1 MKTITITVD
10 DHDYDAI
17 QEAIARR
24 QAFRPLLDAGDGFLI
39 GRVLAEICRD
49 WDDLMEWAGKFDKG
63 EKWKRGPS
71 GDQT

>member
-24 QAFRPLLDAGDGFLI
+24 QAFRPLLDVGDGFLI

-49 WDDLMEWAGKFDKG
+49 WDDLMEWAGKFNVDEERKDA
-63 EKWKRGPS
+63 PN
-71 GDQT
+71 GDQA